1 METAVRAEIRHVWP
15 GVGRGSLRFE
25 MNELHDML
33 HETNKLHY
41 VFYQSVNCIC
51 CKLKPY
57 SMVCSRKYTILNI
70 NSAI

>member
-15 GVGRGSLRFE
+15 GVRIGSMGFE

-33 HETNKLHY
+33 RGTNKLHY

-51 CKLKPY
+51 CKLNPY
-57 SMVCSRKYTILNI
+57 IMMWSTKFRTLKI
-70 NSAI
+70 NCQI